1 MNATLAPLLPP
12 NVIESQIVACLGL
25 VSDTHMPDRCAAL
38 PPALFE
44 ALRGVDLLIHS
55 GDVGELWVLD
65 RLSAIAPVIA
75 VQGNDD
81 SAESKRELP
90 AQQVIAIAGQRL
102 CVIHGHYP
110 NREDELASRRD
121 DSWQPKFERWL
132 GMGAAMGAAVTI
144 YGHTHIPM
152 ALHRDGRLLVNPGAI
167 ASGNLV
173 TRQGVKTVARLYLLK
188 DQPPAV
194 VHIDLA
200 MPDRPFVPV
209 YDWEAGFIAARD
221 KYGYQVSILD
231 ADLQARWSQ
240 IEPRLMQIVLNAE
253 YALHSQAIV
262 EAFKRLAHRCW
273 SGERETITRHEVKA
287 AFAALT
293 TLPGP
298 LRAEI
303 VGLLG

>member
-1 MNATLAPLLPP
+1 MNAAPDLYLPP
-12 NVIESQIVACLGL
+12 HIYESQIVASVGL
-25 VSDTHMPDRCAAL
+25 VSDTHMPDRCLAL
-38 PPALFE
+38 PPALFA

-65 RLSAIAPVIA
+65 RLSAIAPVVA
-75 VQGNDD
+75 VHGNDD
-81 SAESKRELP
+81 SADSKRELP

-110 NREDELASRRD
+110 DRAEELASRLD
-121 DSWQPKFERWL
+121 DTWWPKFERWL
-132 GMGAAMGAAVTI
+132 GMGAAVGAAVTI
-144 YGHTHIPM
+144 YGHSHIPM
-152 ALHRDGRLLVNPGAI
+152 ALQREGMLLVNPGAI

-188 DQPPAV
+188 NQPPVV

-200 MPDRPFVPV
+200 APDRPFAPE
-209 YDWEAGFIAARD
+209 YDWDAGFIAARD

-231 ADLQARWSQ
+231 PNLQTRWSA
-240 IEPRLMQIVLNAE
+240 IEPRLMQIIFGAE
-253 YALHSQAIV
+253 SAPFGQVIV

-273 SGERETITRHEVKA
+273 SGERETITRHEVIA

-293 TLPGP
+293 ELPEP

-303 VGLLG
+303 VGLLR